1 MVIEDIKID
10 VDEARLFNQEHIEW
24 GVMHIRDKVNN
35 DANHEYLFLISDI
48 ELEFAELSLS

>member
-10 VDEARLFNQEHIEW
+10 VDEARLFNREHIEW